1 MNLGRVTGRVVSSIR
16 YPGLEGVKL
25 LILQPLD
32 ERLAPSGKTIVA
44 CDAVQAGPGDL
55 IFWIGG
61 REATAPLPQPY
72 VPVDAT
78 IVGHVEDVVVAADL
92 TNP

>member
-25 LILQPLD
+25 LVLQPLD
-32 ERLAPSGKTIVA
+32 ERLSPAGKTIVA

-55 IFWIGG
+55 VFWIGG
-61 REATAPLPQPY
+61 REATAPLPQSY

-78 IVGHVEDVVVAADL
+78 IVGHVEDVEVSAEVAS
-92 TNP
+92 P

>member
-16 YPGLEGVKL
+16 YPGLEGVRL

-32 ERLAPSGKTIVA
+32 ERLAPAGATLVA

-55 IFWIGG
+55 VFWIGG
-61 REATAPLPQPY
+61 REATAPLPQTF

-78 IVGHVEDVVVAADL
+78 IIGHVEDVLAA
-92 TNP
+92 T

>member
-25 LILQPLD
+25 LVLQPLD
-32 ERLAPSGKTIVA
+32 ERLAPAGTSIVA

-55 IFWIGG
+55 VFWIGG

-78 IVGHVEDVVVAADL
+78 IVGHVEDVEVSPEP
-92 TNP
+92 TPS

>member
-1 MNLGRVTGRVVSSIR
+1 MNLGRVTGRVVSTIR

-25 LILQPLD
+25 LVLQPLD
-32 ERLAPSGKTIVA
+32 EHLAPAGGALVA

-55 IFWIGG
+55 VFWIGG
-61 REATAPLPQPY
+61 REATGPLPRSF

-78 IVGHVEDVVVAADL
+78 IVGHVEQVEVEGS
-92 TNP
+92 PGG